1 MSKTP
6 VVDLYFSF
14 RSPYSYIALAVL
26 RRMPEA
32 RAIEWN
38 VKVVYPLATRV
49 PDFFKR
55 ADPLY
60 RPYLVRDSKRM
71 AEFHGV
77 PFRRPNPDPIVQDPA
92 TAAVAAEQPYIYRL
106 TRLGAEATRRR
117 RAWPYVQEVSQLLW
131 NGEVARWDEGAHLAN
146 AARRAGLDLAEMERA
161 VETAPGPLDA
171 LCEKHAAEQRAAG
184 HWGVP
189 LLVHD
194 GEPFFG
200 HDRIP
205 VLLWR
210 LRQRGL
216 LALANT

>member
-1 MSKTP
+1 MKKAP

-14 RSPYSYIALAVL
+14 RSPYSYIALALL

-32 RAIEWN
+32 GAIDWN
-38 VKVVYPLATRV
+38 IKVVYPLATRL

-60 RPYLVRDSKRM
+60 RSYLVRDSKRI
-71 AEFHGV
+71 AEVHGV

-106 TRLGAEATRRR
+106 RRLGAEATRRG

-131 NGEVARWDEGAHLAN
+131 NGEVDGWDKGSHLAD
-146 AARRAGLDLAEMERA
+146 AARRAGLDAAEMERA
-161 VETAPGPLDA
+161 IRADPTPLDA
-171 LCEKHAAEQRAAG
+171 MTEKHADEQRAAG

-189 LLVHD
+189 LFVHD

-200 HDRIP
+200 QDRIP
-205 VLLWR
+205 VLFWR
-210 LRQRGL
+210 LRQCGL